1 MKSIWPVADGGCAHF
16 ARLVYTV
23 FHVWGNSPLSSLQ
36 VRGVSTI
43 QGALLYANI
52 SNLIGTWVK
61 THHKKAVCS
70 SAESIKTIPL

>member
-1 MKSIWPVADGGCAHF
+1 MADGGCAHF

-23 FHVWGNSPLSSLQ
+23 FHVRGNSPLSSLQ

-52 SNLIGTWVK
+52 SNLIST
-61 THHKKAVCS
+61 
-70 SAESIKTIPL
+70 